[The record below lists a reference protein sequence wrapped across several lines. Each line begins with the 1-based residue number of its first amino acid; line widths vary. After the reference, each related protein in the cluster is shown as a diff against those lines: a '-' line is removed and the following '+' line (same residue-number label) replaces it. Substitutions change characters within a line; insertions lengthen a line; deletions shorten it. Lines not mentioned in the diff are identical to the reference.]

1 MRAVDL
7 LIPRRSEEA
16 SPWLIC
22 FSCHGFRCVGLK
34 VFSAVAWDRGV
45 DDPRIVSA
53 IVFGIKNGLRWR
65 DAPPNYGP
73 HKTIYNR
80 FVRWSRLGVFN
91 KIFAEL
97 AGKGGKPERIMID
110 ATHLKAHRTAASL
123 LKKGLFP
130 DVSGAPKAA

>member
-1 MRAVDL
+1 MDGL
-7 LIPRRSEEA
+7 F
-16 SPWLIC
+16 WLSRPQMKRIAPY
-22 FSCHGFRCVGLK
+22 FPLSHGITR
-34 VFSAVAWDRGV
+34 V
-45 DDPRIVSA
+45 DDRRVIS
-53 IVFGIKNGLRWR
+53 GIIFVIRNGLRWR
-65 DAPPNYGP
+65 DAPREYGP

-97 AGKGGKPERIMID
+97 ARKAGKPNRLMID

-130 DVSGAPKAA
+130 DVSGARKAA